1 ADIQRRTN
9 PFVHA
14 EFFNSHR
21 GAYDVH
27 DGVNGPN
34 FVKMDLLNSGVVDPG
49 FRRAQRFKNF
59 DGAAFCALADTRLR
73 NDLANF
79 FQPAMAVA
87 VAGSVAVLMLVLVR
101 MRIAM
106 RVRMRVVMLVRV
118 SVRAFMATGMRM
130 HSLLSPEFFSR
141 QVLFPAVDDIHL
153 GGADSAPVHAPDLKM
168 RIQPKS
174 INGPH
179 KDLGRN
185 SGVHQRAQKH
195 IAADPGKAL

>member
-1 ADIQRRTN
+1 T
-9 PFVHA
+9 
-14 EFFNSHR
+14 
-21 GAYDVH
+21 
-27 DGVNGPN
+27 
-34 FVKMDLLNSGVVDPG
+34 
-49 FRRAQRFKNF
+49 
-59 DGAAFCALADTRLR
+59 
-73 NDLANF
+73 
-79 FQPAMAVA
+79 
-87 VAGSVAVLMLVLVR
+87 MLVSMVVPVR
-101 MRIAM
+101 VGVTVAM
-106 RVRMRVVMLVRV
+106 FMRV

-130 HSLLSPEFFSR
+130 HSLLRPEFFSR